1 MTLKTSLITNKSF
14 IVTILLECIT
24 WFLQIPLV
32 IIHWFGL
39 EMWLESIIEQTFNKP
54 DNVSSNFKFPFKKLS
69 PSPSF
74 NFSVDNEIKDLN
86 NNNSNNSN
94 NSNSNNNST
103 SELQNKIIN
112 AIDIVDIVHQHG
124 YRVHEHVVQTRD
136 GYLLS
141 IHRILPKKVTA
152 SNVNLRQFN
161 KPVVY
166 MHHGLLTN
174 SELFVLGDKTSKC
187 LPFLLTDLGYDVWL
201 GNNRGNKYSRKHIKY
216 SSKDYKF
223 WDFSLDEFA
232 MFDIPDTIDYIL
244 NSTKEKNLNYIG
256 FSQGSAQALA
266 ALSLSPNLNEKIKL
280 FIGLSPAMIPKGLNH
295 PIAKFFVNSAPNL
308 LFNLFGKRA
317 ILPSVSFWEKLFG
330 PNLYEK
336 VVDNSLVL
344 LFGWNGKNQT
354 IIQKRVGYPH
364 MFSPASVKCV
374 VHWFQIINSKRFQ
387 MYDEGGAAGSRLVS
401 LTNTCSQKNHRVA
414 PFPTNTITTNT
425 FLIYGLSD
433 SLVDI
438 DKSLENLSCPLEVLG
453 VETYEHMDTL
463 WANDVEE
470 KVFSKVI
477 SKLEKFNDLNNSN
490 ELNNNNINN
499 NIDYQQ
505 LTRSTRLNSDNTV
518 FLDSIK
524 ETVTLD
530 TSGLY
535 ASTSSISSPITSS
548 PKYQN
553 LSQINTKTI
562 NDNNNEKDKNKDELF
577 DDINTFS
584 EQTTKFDNSISSLRK
599 ISSKYS
605 LKKDENNNENNNE
618 NNDKQDILKFEDE
631 NINLMENLSIL
642 PDTKL

>member
-1 MTLKTSLITNKSF
+1 MTLKTSLITDRSF
-14 IVTILLECIT
+14 IVTIFLECIT

-54 DNVSSNFKFPFKKLS
+54 DNVSSNFKFPFKRLS

-74 NFSVDNEIKDLN
+74 TLQ
-86 NNNSNNSN
+86 
-94 NSNSNNNST
+94 NSNSNENIELDNKINNST
-103 SELQNKIIN
+103 SEFQNKIIN
-112 AIDIVDIVHQHG
+112 AIDIVDIVHQHD

-244 NSTKEKNLNYIG
+244 NSTKEKNLNFIG

-266 ALSLSPNLNEKIKL
+266 ALSLSPSLNEKIKL

-387 MYDEGGAAGSRLVS
+387 MYDEGGSAGSRLVS

-453 VETYEHMDTL
+453 IETYEHMDTL
-463 WANDVEE
+463 WANDVAE

-477 SKLEKFNDLNNSN
+477 SKLAKFNDLQFPN
-490 ELNNNNINN
+490 ELNKIPNQHI
-499 NIDYQQ
+499 I
-505 LTRSTRLNSDNTV
+505 RSNRLNSENPV

-535 ASTSSISSPITSS
+535 ASTSSISSHITSS
-548 PKYQN
+548 LKYQN
-553 LSQINTKTI
+553 SSQVNTKDNDDHDHDDD
-562 NDNNNEKDKNKDELF
+562 NDNTDLF
-577 DDINTFS
+577 DDTFASS
-584 EQTTKFDNSISSLRK
+584 EQATSKFDHSISSLRK

-605 LKKDENNNENNNE
+605 LRKENDEND
-618 NNDKQDILKFEDE
+618 DKQDLLEVEDG
-631 NINLMENLSIL
+631 NIDLMENLSIL

>member
-1 MTLKTSLITNKSF
+1 MTLKTSLITDRSF

-54 DNVSSNFKFPFKKLS
+54 DNVSSNFKFPFKRLS

-74 NFSVDNEIKDLN
+74 TLP
-86 NNNSNNSN
+86 
-94 NSNSNNNST
+94 NSNSNENIELDNKINNST
-103 SELQNKIIN
+103 SEFQNKIIN
-112 AIDIVDIVHQHG
+112 AIDIVDIVHQHD

-244 NSTKEKNLNYIG
+244 NSTKEKNLNFIG

-266 ALSLSPNLNEKIKL
+266 ALSLSPSLNEKIKL

-308 LFNLFGKRA
+308 LFNLF
-317 ILPSVSFWEKLFG
+317 E
-330 PNLYEK
+330 
-336 VVDNSLVL
+336 
-344 LFGWNGKNQT
+344 
-354 IIQKRVGYPH
+354 
-364 MFSPASVKCV
+364 
-374 VHWFQIINSKRFQ
+374 
-387 MYDEGGAAGSRLVS
+387 
-401 LTNTCSQKNHRVA
+401 
-414 PFPTNTITTNT
+414 
-425 FLIYGLSD
+425 
-433 SLVDI
+433 
-438 DKSLENLSCPLEVLG
+438 
-453 VETYEHMDTL
+453 
-463 WANDVEE
+463 
-470 KVFSKVI
+470 
-477 SKLEKFNDLNNSN
+477 
-490 ELNNNNINN
+490 
-499 NIDYQQ
+499 
-505 LTRSTRLNSDNTV
+505 
-518 FLDSIK
+518 
-524 ETVTLD
+524 
-530 TSGLY
+530 
-535 ASTSSISSPITSS
+535 
-548 PKYQN
+548 
-553 LSQINTKTI
+553 
-562 NDNNNEKDKNKDELF
+562 
-577 DDINTFS
+577 
-584 EQTTKFDNSISSLRK
+584 
-599 ISSKYS
+599 
-605 LKKDENNNENNNE
+605 
-618 NNDKQDILKFEDE
+618 
-631 NINLMENLSIL
+631 
-642 PDTKL
+642 